1 MDEQPFADD
10 LREFLRL
17 LTKQKAPIGDRH
29 LSPPEGCSR
38 EESPTR
44 RAAYGSRFSISNLN

>member
-29 LSPPEGCSR
+29 LSPPGDVLVQRVRLARQPTVRDSR
-38 EESPTR
+38 SAT
-44 RAAYGSRFSISNLN
+44 